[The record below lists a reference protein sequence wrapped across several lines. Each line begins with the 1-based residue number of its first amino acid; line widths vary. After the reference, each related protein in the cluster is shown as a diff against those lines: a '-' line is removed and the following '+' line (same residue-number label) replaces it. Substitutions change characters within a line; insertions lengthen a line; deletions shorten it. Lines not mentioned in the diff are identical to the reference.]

1 MNQGRF
7 LAALVTVVASCISV
21 SVYGQ
26 NLADN
31 SGMPSFSILRTSLA
45 GEPPA
50 EPVAAPPATPALVP
64 APAPT
69 AVPSVAS
76 TATDSDAGLSSG
88 TPWFQRFMLPVP
100 EATGPVDDW
109 LCCTRPGVLGNVD
122 YLNWMPRR
130 SGMDFASFVS
140 ETNPTTTPVATQS
153 LDFDRASGFRA
164 GLGYRFATGW
174 DVVWTYTYYLNE
186 NTETATASGVNPELL
201 ASQSYLSNGPLAKVP
216 VTSVQADGS
225 LLVNIQDVEAEWT
238 SCLNDTVGFK
248 AFGGFRW
255 AKIDQNFNSTYSY
268 AAGTGSVSLPN
279 NMDAEGIRL
288 GAEFQWR
295 SCYGVRVFGQLAESI
310 LVADFQTRQTENDPA
325 AGISINTSGD
335 TAVMVPVFESAVG
348 VTYDRGPWEFRAG
361 YEMSDWFNM
370 VQVNRSAQSLLLD
383 GYFLSLSFSR

>member
-1 MNQGRF
+1 M
-7 LAALVTVVASCISV
+7 
-21 SVYGQ
+21 
-26 NLADN
+26 
-31 SGMPSFSILRTSLA
+31 
-45 GEPPA
+45 
-50 EPVAAPPATPALVP
+50 
-64 APAPT
+64 
-69 AVPSVAS
+69 
-76 TATDSDAGLSSG
+76 
-88 TPWFQRFMLPVP
+88 
-100 EATGPVDDW
+100 
-109 LCCTRPGVLGNVD
+109 
-122 YLNWMPRR
+122 
-130 SGMDFASFVS
+130 
-140 ETNPTTTPVATQS
+140 
-153 LDFDRASGFRA
+153 
-164 GLGYRFATGW
+164 
-174 DVVWTYTYYLNE
+174 WTYTYYLNE

-216 VTSVQADGS
+216 VTSVQAYGS